1 MRTYTNEGELV
12 LDNCMGVGSTGIA
25 CANAGRRF
33 IGFELDPEYFGIA
46 RQRISEAYEELP
58 DGDEKAFGIILV
70 HEKTA

>member
-1 MRTYTNEGELV
+1 M

-46 RQRISEAYEELP
+46 SQRISEAYEEHA
-58 DGDEKAFGIILV
+58 DVEESAFETTPA